1 MYPSQDVTDPKT
13 STEAISRRRQRN
25 EICISLKRGS
35 IIHHVYIGKN
45 CMEILIVCVFLPI
58 NISFALLHYDDK
70 PSKCKIPIMAF
81 PGKNNK

>member
-1 MYPSQDVTDPKT
+1 MTDPKT

-45 CMEILIVCVFLPI
+45 VMEIFIVCIFLPI
-58 NISFALLHYDDK
+58 NVSFALLHYEDQT
-70 PSKCKIPIMAF
+70 PCKIPIMAF
-81 PGKNNK
+81 PGLQFVHNIFS